1 MTSKL
6 ESEIN
11 YIFKNRNLL
20 KKALTHK
27 SSNYFENNEKLEF
40 LGDRVLALV
49 LSKKVYLLYPNESE
63 VNIIRD
69 YLKSILI

>member
-1 MTSKL
+1 MISKL

-27 SSNYFENNEKLEF
+27 SSNYLENNENKRSF
-40 LGDRVLALV
+40 L
-49 LSKKVYLLYPNESE
+49 KKN
-63 VNIIRD
+63 R
-69 YLKSILI
+69 

>member
-27 SSNYFENNEKLEF
+27 SSNYFENNENLEF

-49 LSKKVYLLYPNESE
+49 IS
-63 VNIIRD
+63 
-69 YLKSILI
+69 

>member
-49 LSKKVYLLYPNESE
+49 ISKKVYLLYIMKINLF
-63 VNIIRD
+63 
-69 YLKSILI
+69 LKL